1 MLRKL
6 FLLVPFL
13 LLMQVVLPTV
23 ATAWSD
29 KEIRENAPVA
39 AEKARAAAEKAR
51 NAPRREPYSC
61 LA

>member
-23 ATAWSD
+23 ATAVSD
-29 KEIRENAPVA
+29 KEIRKNAPVT
-39 AEKARAAAEKAR
+39 AEKARAAAGKAR
-51 NAPRREPYSC
+51 HDP
-61 LA
+61 LK

>member
-1 MLRKL
+1 MDMLRKL

-23 ATAWSD
+23 ATAVSD
-29 KEIRENAPVA
+29 KEIRKNAPVA

-51 NAPRREPYSC
+51 HDP
-61 LA
+61 LK

>member
-1 MLRKL
+1 MLRNL
-6 FLLVPFL
+6 FLFVPLL

-51 NAPRREPYSC
+51 HDP
-61 LA
+61 LK